1 MKNKLLVSAC
11 LMGFQVRYNGSEK
24 AQLAA
29 TLSRWQQ
36 AGRLVIHCPELAAGL
51 PTPRLPAE
59 ILGGTGGDVL
69 AGRAR
74 IVESDGR
81 DVTEHYQL
89 AAWLALRAA
98 REAGCQAALPAAASL
113 SMTVPFADGAKRAPA
128 WPPTYSAHTASRYF
142 PTGKSRSCSPGW
154 HRRSRMMIQCK
165 RVYDPQ
171 ESSDGYRVLVDRL
184 WPRGIKKEALACDE
198 WCKELT
204 PSAELRKAFHGEA
217 IDFAHF
223 SQRYRQELDAHR
235 ETGLRLAAL
244 AQRQPLT
251 LLYAAKNTEQNH
263 ARVLAAW
270 LAALPVTI

>member
-1 MKNKLLVSAC
+1 
-11 LMGFQVRYNGSEK
+11 
-24 AQLAA
+24 
-29 TLSRWQQ
+29 
-36 AGRLVIHCPELAAGL
+36 
-51 PTPRLPAE
+51 
-59 ILGGTGGDVL
+59 
-69 AGRAR
+69 
-74 IVESDGR
+74 
-81 DVTEHYQL
+81 
-89 AAWLALRAA
+89 
-98 REAGCQAALPAAASL
+98 
-113 SMTVPFADGAKRAPA
+113 
-128 WPPTYSAHTASRYF
+128 
-142 PTGKSRSCSPGW
+142 
-154 HRRSRMMIQCK
+154 MIQCK

-235 ETGLRLAAL
+235 ETGLRL
-244 AQRQPLT
+244 
-251 LLYAAKNTEQNH
+251 YAAKNTEQNH

>member
-1 MKNKLLVSAC
+1 M
-11 LMGFQVRYNGSEK
+11 
-24 AQLAA
+24 
-29 TLSRWQQ
+29 
-36 AGRLVIHCPELAAGL
+36 
-51 PTPRLPAE
+51 
-59 ILGGTGGDVL
+59 
-69 AGRAR
+69 
-74 IVESDGR
+74 
-81 DVTEHYQL
+81 
-89 AAWLALRAA
+89 
-98 REAGCQAALPAAASL
+98 
-113 SMTVPFADGAKRAPA
+113 
-128 WPPTYSAHTASRYF
+128 
-142 PTGKSRSCSPGW
+142 
-154 HRRSRMMIQCK
+154 
-165 RVYDPQ
+165 YDPQ

-235 ETGLRLAAL
+235 ETGLGRGGRA
-244 AQRQPLT
+244 RPPPPPLT

>member
-1 MKNKLLVSAC
+1 M
-11 LMGFQVRYNGSEK
+11 
-24 AQLAA
+24 
-29 TLSRWQQ
+29 
-36 AGRLVIHCPELAAGL
+36 
-51 PTPRLPAE
+51 
-59 ILGGTGGDVL
+59 
-69 AGRAR
+69 
-74 IVESDGR
+74 
-81 DVTEHYQL
+81 
-89 AAWLALRAA
+89 
-98 REAGCQAALPAAASL
+98 
-113 SMTVPFADGAKRAPA
+113 
-128 WPPTYSAHTASRYF
+128 
-142 PTGKSRSCSPGW
+142 
-154 HRRSRMMIQCK
+154 
-165 RVYDPQ
+165 YDPQ

-244 AQRQPLT
+244 TR
-251 LLYAAKNTEQNH
+251 LYAAKNTEQNH